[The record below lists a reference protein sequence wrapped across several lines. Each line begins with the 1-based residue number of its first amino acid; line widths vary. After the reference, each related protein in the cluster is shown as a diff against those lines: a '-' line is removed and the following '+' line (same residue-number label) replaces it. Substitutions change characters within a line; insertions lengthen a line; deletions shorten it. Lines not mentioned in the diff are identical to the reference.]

1 MAKLLLVKLLEPD
14 PIKRYSAD
22 RALSHPWITK
32 KIHSNICYVT
42 TFYNTT
48 TFLNGTI
55 QSLFNASTSICNYIT
70 IYELEIQS

>member
-32 KIHSNICYVT
+32 KIHSNIPKTY
-42 TFYNTT
+42 
-48 TFLNGTI
+48 
-55 QSLFNASTSICNYIT
+55 
-70 IYELEIQS
+70 LESMEANEVRRKILHVRIFILK

>member
-1 MAKLLLVKLLEPD
+1 MQTE
-14 PIKRYSAD
+14 
-22 RALSHPWITK
+22 K